1 MEMIHQND
9 QDDSD
14 FNPFPLF
21 GYFSQFLFII
31 TSILW
36 NFFAEKY
43 YFGENCEIKKSQI
56 WKTQNV
62 PSGVFIWEFL
72 PEFSWIPFN
81 NFPIPPPQF
90 FLVMIF
96 GLNLPVGLGLVF

>member
-9 QDDSD
+9 QDDSH

-43 YFGENCEIKKSQI
+43 YFGENCEIKKLDLKNSECSLGRFHLGIFAWIFMNPAQ
-56 WKTQNV
+56 KFPN
-62 PSGVFIWEFL
+62 
-72 PEFSWIPFN
+72 FSWP
-81 NFPIPPPQF
+81 
-90 FLVMIF
+90 
-96 GLNLPVGLGLVF
+96 